1 MTAAFRLARH
11 AGASALAALALS
23 RALPAQSRSC
33 ATSVGDSSAAATW
46 SPPLDRSVTLHAA
59 NVSLRDALDRVAIAS
74 RVRLSYSAEQVPL
87 DRAVCV
93 AAEGSPIGL
102 VLSELLTGTN
112 VSAVVIG
119 NDQVVLAPRTRP
131 ARTETPG
138 MAPSLGVL
146 DRVVVTGTANGAP
159 AKELSVGLD
168 VVNGRSLARDNTNTI
183 SEALDSYVPG
193 VWSWAQSPSSMLSSY
208 ASIRGASSFGLSYP
222 KIYIDGIEVANPL
235 LLSRFNPGTID
246 HIEVI
251 RGPQGAALYGTDA
264 ISGVVNIVTRHDGAD
279 NDGGPQAA
287 IRSSAGVS
295 QTSYA
300 HDAIAQDHSLSV
312 VVGSST
318 RSADL
323 HVSGSTMGAFVPNG
337 YSRDVMASGGGRLV
351 GNAGVLTTTAR
362 VFFEQAGVP
371 ASPLVQ
377 TPTGGG
383 SSGGPPIASNAN
395 GSPQS
400 VTEYTIGAAATRG
413 LDQTWVDSFVVGVDG
428 YRLANVQTNY
438 TPIPS
443 VVDSALRAAQGGADR
458 ATLRATRVL
467 HFRADE
473 PTRGSLTLSAEHA
486 TLRASTVTSSAFVSG
501 STSGESHGPG
511 GPGTQQTRAEAEPF
525 VTWQNSTGLT
535 AQANASINNALF
547 LTSGVRLEEDSR
559 LAPGHRFATLPMF
572 GVSGVND
579 FGAFTVKLRAA
590 YGRGIRP
597 PSTTQRWQLWQ
608 PQGAAQAALG
618 PEVQSGTEVGMDVMM
633 NHAFTLQVTRFDQRA
648 SGLIQQVPIVADS
661 EETGRRMQY
670 IAQNVGEISNSGW
683 ELGAATTLSR
693 LTMNGSLASVDSRV
707 RKLAAGYMGD
717 LSPGDRMLQVPAVT
731 ASFGATWTADTW
743 STSFGGS
750 RAFDWINYDEVALAQ
765 TWLSGTES
773 VHQMV
778 GPQLR
783 NFWRQ
788 YTGGLHLRAGVTHDI
803 RRDFSVELSGDNLLN
818 YQRGEPDNIT
828 IVPGRTIMT
837 GVRIKF

>member
-1 MTAAFRLARH
+1 MIATLRLARH

-23 RALPAQSRSC
+23 RALPAQARSC
-33 ATSVGDSSAAATW
+33 ANNTADSNTVAATW
-46 SPPLDRSVTLHAA
+46 SPPLDRSVTFHAA
-59 NVSLRDALDRVAIAS
+59 NLSLRDALDRVATAS
-74 RVRLSYSAEQVPL
+74 RIRLSYSAEQLPL
-87 DRAVCV
+87 DRVVCV
-93 AAEGSPIGL
+93 AADGSPIGG
-102 VLSELLTGTN
+102 VLSDLLTGTN
-112 VSAVVIG
+112 VSAVVVG
-119 NDQVVLAPRTRP
+119 SDQVVLAPRAHATKSDAP
-131 ARTETPG
+131 A
-138 MAPSLGVL
+138 MAPSVGVL
-146 DRVVVTGTANGAP
+146 DRVVVTGTATGAP

-168 VVNGRSLARDNTNTI
+168 VLNGRSLARDHTNNI
-183 SEALDSYVPG
+183 SDALDSYVPG

-235 LLSRFNPGTID
+235 LLSRFNPGAID

-264 ISGVVNIVTRHDGAD
+264 ISGVVNIVTRHDGT
-279 NDGGPQAA
+279 DGDGPQAA
-287 IRSSAGVS
+287 IRSTAGVS

-300 HDAIAQDHSLSV
+300 HDAITQDHALSL

-337 YSRDVMASGGGRLV
+337 YSRDVMASGGGRIV

-362 VFFEQAGVP
+362 LFFEQAGVP

-377 TPTGGG
+377 APMS
-383 SSGGPPIASNAN
+383 SSGGPQPIVSNGN

-400 VTEYTIGAAATRG
+400 VTEYTIGATATRA
-413 LDQTWVDSFVVGVDG
+413 LDQTWADSFVVGVDG

-458 ATLRATRVL
+458 ATLRASRVL
-467 HFRADE
+467 RLRGDD
-473 PTRGSLTLSAEHA
+473 PTRGSLTLSIEHA
-486 TLRASTVTSSAFVSG
+486 TLRASTMTSPAFVSG
-501 STSGESHGPG
+501 TTSGEHGPG
-511 GPGTQQTRAEAEPF
+511 GPGTQQSRTEAERL

-535 AQANASINNALF
+535 AQANAAINNAVF
-547 LTSGVRLEEDSR
+547 FTSGVRLEEDTR

-597 PSTTQRWQLWQ
+597 PGTTQRWQLWQ
-608 PQGAAQAALG
+608 PQSATQAALG
-618 PEVQSGTEVGMDVMM
+618 PEVQSGTEVGFDVMM
-633 NHAFTLQVTRFDQRA
+633 NHALTLQVTRFDQRA
-648 SGLIQQVPIVADS
+648 SGLIQQVPIVSDS

-670 IAQNVGEISNSGW
+670 VAQNVGEISNSGW
-683 ELGAATTLSR
+683 EFGASSSLSR

-707 RKLAAGYMGD
+707 RKLAPGYMGD
-717 LSPGDRMLQVPAVT
+717 LNTGDRMLQVPALT
-731 ASFGATWTADTW
+731 ASFGATLTGDAW

-750 RAFDWINYDEVALAQ
+750 RAFNWINYDEVALAQ

-773 VHQMV
+773 VRQMV
-778 GPQLR
+778 GAQLR
-783 NFWRQ
+783 NYWRQ
-788 YTGGLHLRAGVTHDI
+788 YTGGLRLRASVSHDI

>member
-1 MTAAFRLARH
+1 M
-11 AGASALAALALS
+11 
-23 RALPAQSRSC
+23 
-33 ATSVGDSSAAATW
+33 AATW
-46 SPPLDRSVTLHAA
+46 SPPLDRSVSFHAA
-59 NVSLRDALDRVAIAS
+59 NLSLRDALDRVATAS
-74 RVRLSYSAEQVPL
+74 HIRLSYSAEQLPL

-93 AAEGSPIGL
+93 AADGSPIGR
-102 VLSELLTGTN
+102 VLSDLLTGTSIS
-112 VSAVVIG
+112 VIAVGI
-119 NDQVVLAPRTRP
+119 DQVVLAPRAHAARSDTP
-131 ARTETPG
+131 A

-159 AKELSVGLD
+159 ARELPVGLE

-183 SEALDSYVPG
+183 SDALDSYVPG

-235 LLSRFNPGTID
+235 LLSRLNPGAID

-279 NDGGPQAA
+279 NDAGPQAS
-287 IRSSAGVS
+287 IRSTAGVS

-300 HDAIAQDHSLSV
+300 HNAIAQDHSLSLL
-312 VVGSST
+312 VGSST

-337 YSRDVMASGGGRLV
+337 YSRDIMASGGGRVV
-351 GNAGVLTTTAR
+351 GDAGVLTTTAR
-362 VFFEQAGVP
+362 LFFEQAGVP

-377 TPTGGG
+377 APTS
-383 SSGGPPIASNAN
+383 SSGGPQPIVSNSN

-400 VTEYTIGAAATRG
+400 VTEYTVGATATRAP
-413 LDQTWVDSFVVGVDG
+413 DQKWVDSFVVGVDG

-467 HFRADE
+467 RFNGDD
-473 PTRGSLTLSAEHA
+473 PTRGSITLSAEHA

-501 STSGESHGPG
+501 SSSGRGPG
-511 GPGTQQTRAEAEPF
+511 GPGSQQVQTQAEPF

-535 AQANASINNALF
+535 AQANAAIDNAVF
-547 LTSGVRLEEDSR
+547 FTSGVRLQEDSR
-559 LAPGHRFATLPMF
+559 LAPGHRFVTLPMF
-572 GVSGVND
+572 GLSGVRD
-579 FGAFTVKLRAA
+579 FDPFTVKLRAA

-618 PEVQSGTEVGMDVMM
+618 PEVQSGTELGIDVMM
-633 NHAFTLQVTRFDQRA
+633 RHAFTLQVTRFDQRA
-648 SGLIQQVPIVADS
+648 SGLIQQVTILADS
-661 EETGRRMQY
+661 EESGRRMQY
-670 IAQNVGEISNSGW
+670 IAQNVGEIANSGW
-683 ELGAATTLSR
+683 ELGASSTLSR

-707 RKLAAGYMGD
+707 RKLAPGYMGD
-717 LSPGDRMLQVPAVT
+717 LATGDRMLQVPALT

-778 GPQLR
+778 GSQLR

-788 YTGGLHLRAGVTHDI
+788 YTGGLHLRASVSHDI
-803 RRDFSVELSGDNLLN
+803 RRDFSLELSGDNLLN